1 MLYSI
6 KIRTSLEGKHIS
18 GAERI
23 VSKEKI
29 SNVVETLL
37 KRQKYKDFDFSNIK
51 IEKISQ
57 EPIILKKSLKIET
70 YEFENY
76 KKALSFAFN
85 IISKKT
91 NIPLETAK
99 KFINLL
105 YIGASPDKNNMR
117 GAMIVN
123 EKGERLEK
131 DKFRGVRT
139 VLVDF
144 KDREIITNKLLEKGY
159 TERTVDAL
167 ALATKNLNYKNL
179 VVEFCISD
187 DKDYTTGYLAIDGKY
202 IRLKPLKPYGLDKGG
217 RIYFVKNNIN
227 IDELCNYLEKIP
239 VLIEDINE

>member
-6 KIRTSLEGKHIS
+6 KIRTSLEEKHIS

-29 SNVVETLL
+29 PNIVKALL
-37 KRQKYKDFDFSNIK
+37 ERQKHKEFDFSNIK

-57 EPIILKKSLKIET
+57 EPIILEKSLKIET
-70 YEFENY
+70 YEFKNY
-76 KKALSFAFN
+76 EEALSFALN
-85 IISKKT
+85 IMSEKT
-91 NIPLETAK
+91 NIHLETAK

-144 KDREIITNKLLEKGY
+144 INRDRITEKLLEKGY

-167 ALATKNLNYKNL
+167 ALATKNLNYKKL
-179 VVEFCISD
+179 IAEFCISD
-187 DKDYTTGYLAIDGKY
+187 DEDYTTGYLAIDGKY

-217 RIYFVKNNIN
+217 RIYFVKNDTN
-227 IDELCNYLEKIP
+227 IDELYNYLEKIP

>member
-6 KIRTSLEGKHIS
+6 KIRTSLKEKHIS

-29 SNVVETLL
+29 PNVVKALL
-37 KRQKYKDFDFSNIK
+37 KRQEHKDFDFSNIK

-57 EPIILKKSLKIET
+57 KPIILGKSLKIKT
-70 YEFENY
+70 YKFENY
-76 KKALSFAFN
+76 KEALGFALN
-85 IISKKT
+85 IISAKT
-91 NIPLETAK
+91 NLPLETAK

-144 KDREIITNKLLEKGY
+144 KNREIITKKLLEKGY

-179 VVEFCISD
+179 IAEFCISD
-187 DKDYTTGYLAIDGKY
+187 DNDYTTGYLAIDGKY

-217 RIYFVKNNIN
+217 RIYFVKNNTN
-227 IDELCNYLEKIP
+227 IDELYNYLEKIP